1 MKKIIGILTIAIL
14 LAGSV
19 YADNKVK
26 KENNNESVTTTSI
39 KGVILDK
46 ITGEALVGVKVV
58 IIELDEEVYSDLD
71 GNFEFKNI
79 IKDNYVIES
88 DLISYEKQNL
98 KINTNTTQDIKIV
111 MANK

>member
-1 MKKIIGILTIAIL
+1 MKKLIGVLTIAIL
-14 LAGSV
+14 LVGSV

-26 KENNNESVTTTSI
+26 NEKNNESVTTTSI

-58 IIELDEEVYSDLD
+58 IIELNEEVYSDLD
-71 GNFEFKNI
+71 GNFEFRNI
-79 IKDNYVIES
+79 TKDNYVIES

-98 KINTNTTQDIKIV
+98 KINTNNTQDIKIV

>member
-26 KENNNESVTTTSI
+26 NEKNNESVTTTSI